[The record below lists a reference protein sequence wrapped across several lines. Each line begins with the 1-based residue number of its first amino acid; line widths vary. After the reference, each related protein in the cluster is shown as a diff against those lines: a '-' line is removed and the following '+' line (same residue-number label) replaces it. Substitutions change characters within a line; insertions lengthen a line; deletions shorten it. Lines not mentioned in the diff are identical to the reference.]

1 MEDKIKNHVGIS
13 EDIDNDLVGLPTLLW
28 HYGSLEAEAYQLAL
42 TAKADMEQAHA
53 RTYKVLK
60 EMSRKDKA
68 TEALA
73 ESQRPKEAAEEIST
87 GDEPVEP
94 SAVTE
99 KED

>member
-1 MEDKIKNHVGIS
+1 MAKVKNVSGDAWVDVETNTRVAKGAPLEIPDDRAWGYCQMEGI
-13 EDIDNDLVGLPTLLW
+13 W
-28 HYGSLEAEAYQLAL
+28 
-42 TAKADMEQAHA
+42 KAA
-53 RTYKVLK
+53 
-60 EMSRKDKA
+60 DKA

-87 GDEPVEP
+87 GVEPVEP

>member
-1 MEDKIKNHVGIS
+1 MAMGKTVTGGAGANAETNTGDAKGGTLESPDDRTWGYWPMESI
-13 EDIDNDLVGLPTLLW
+13 W
-28 HYGSLEAEAYQLAL
+28 
-42 TAKADMEQAHA
+42 KAA
-53 RTYKVLK
+53 
-60 EMSRKDKA
+60 DKA